1 MSSHWLSQG
10 LEPMLLLFFFFLTKI
25 EWLPPGYN
33 EYFLSCLAALSFDSV
48 ILPLIVSAG
57 QLTKMAG
64 LPCGSLLTML
74 QPTKGGDGEEKAR
87 RNKILHPPLSQRS
100 ARSLFHS
107 FLPALSVSVPT
118 KWLESTR
125 QSFFVDVRWRVIMRS
140 LSWLKEQVEAQ
151 TGFHWGPLKH
161 THTKTRTH
169 SQCGKRML
177 RKEGQLFGWLVKMA
191 IRFRG
196 RWPTV
201 NSTCAYGL
209 ARGCGGKQSLS
220 FHPVCWEVCVFVI
233 SL

>member
-1 MSSHWLSQG
+1 
-10 LEPMLLLFFFFLTKI
+10 
-25 EWLPPGYN
+25 
-33 EYFLSCLAALSFDSV
+33 
-48 ILPLIVSAG
+48 
-57 QLTKMAG
+57 
-64 LPCGSLLTML
+64 
-74 QPTKGGDGEEKAR
+74 
-87 RNKILHPPLSQRS
+87 
-100 ARSLFHS
+100 
-107 FLPALSVSVPT
+107 
-118 KWLESTR
+118 
-125 QSFFVDVRWRVIMRS
+125 MRS

-220 FHPVCWEVCVFVI
+220 FHPVC
-233 SL
+233 